1 MRVWDKEVKDR
12 RKPWEKAG
20 LSYTA
25 WHEKQIG
32 GKVIYP
38 TPLWRQQHLF
48 PKWLQAKRIIPAW
61 EKEKKS

>member
-1 MRVWDKEVKDR
+1 MRVWDKELKTEGNR
-12 RKPWEKAG
+12 GRK

-25 WHEKQIG
+25 WHQQQIG

-48 PKWLQAKRIIPAW
+48 PKWLQAKRIIPA
-61 EKEKKS
+61 KK